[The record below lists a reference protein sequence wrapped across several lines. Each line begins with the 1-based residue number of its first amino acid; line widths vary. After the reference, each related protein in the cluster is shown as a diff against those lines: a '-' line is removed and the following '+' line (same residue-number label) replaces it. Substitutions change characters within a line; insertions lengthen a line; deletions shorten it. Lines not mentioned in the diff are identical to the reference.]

1 MTTTPAPETEQQWL
15 GNDRTSVPASS
26 GAMDNMASD
35 YLQQATD
42 YQNSGNRTAALAAAQ
57 SALIALVAADAI
69 DAGRGVEL

>member
-1 MTTTPAPETEQQWL
+1 MTITPAPATEQEWL
-15 GNDRTSVPASS
+15 GNATGPARS

-42 YQNSGNRTAALAAAQ
+42 YQNNGNRTAALAAAQ

-69 DAGRGVEL
+69 DAGRGVAL

>member
-1 MTTTPAPETEQQWL
+1 MPNLPEPQTEQHWL

-42 YQNSGNRTAALAAAQ
+42 YQNNGNRTAALAAAQ

-69 DAGRGVEL
+69 DAGRGVAL

>member
-1 MTTTPAPETEQQWL
+1 MTTTPAPVTEQEWL
-15 GNDRTSVPASS
+15 GNTAEKRTS

-42 YQNSGNRTAALAAAQ
+42 YQNNGNRTAALAAAQ

-69 DAGRGVEL
+69 DAGRGVAL